1 MEKNMLKEEN
11 RIFKN
16 LYNEHGW
23 KINDALKRDDL
34 PTFGNPTIPHCKAII
49 NLSRKPN

>member
-11 RIFKN
+11 KIFKN

-23 KINDALKRDDL
+23 KIKDAKEKED
-34 PTFGNPTIPHCKAII
+34 
-49 NLSRKPN
+49 RKNTQ